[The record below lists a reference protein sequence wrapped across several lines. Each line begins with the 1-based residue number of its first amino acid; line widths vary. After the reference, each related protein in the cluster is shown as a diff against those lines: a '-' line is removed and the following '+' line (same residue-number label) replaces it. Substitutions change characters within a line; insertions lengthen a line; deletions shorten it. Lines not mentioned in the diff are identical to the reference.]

1 MLDMARIPLPKIG
14 SFTTHDSGGMSLDN
28 RPLTMQRP
36 LLESRGI
43 PVSIP
48 RGRTYITTDSYIC
61 DLLDCHDM
69 KLRQQPNS
77 VRDDYGAEGQT
88 LTLLW
93 IVFDMDLSVMCGRI
107 VMQATYF
114 SIEFTTSVA
123 FLTLS
128 RYPFYPLRHSLR
140 HFG

>member
-1 MLDMARIPLPKIG
+1 MLSNLWPLKIDEQKRNFYRSFPSIMLDMARIPLPKIV
-14 SFTTHDSGGMSLDN
+14 SFTTHDSSGMSLDN

-36 LLESRGI
+36 LLESSGI

-77 VRDDYGAEGQT
+77 VRDDYGAEG
-88 LTLLW
+88 
-93 IVFDMDLSVMCGRI
+93 
-107 VMQATYF
+107 
-114 SIEFTTSVA
+114 
-123 FLTLS
+123 
-128 RYPFYPLRHSLR
+128 
-140 HFG
+140 